1 MPHSVSSSSVSSAPD
16 SSQGSLTGIRI
27 IDLTR
32 VISGP
37 FCTQILGDHGAD
49 VIKVEPPGRG
59 DIVRSQGNM
68 VRGFSWYFAQ
78 FNRNKRSL
86 TLDLRSEDG
95 KAILHRLLEDADVLV
110 ENFRPG
116 VMAKM
121 GLPDETL
128 RERYPH
134 LVVGRINGFGST
146 GPYRDRPAYDF
157 IAQAMSGFMGVNGR
171 ADDEPMRAAPP
182 LSDMIASQNLAFGIS
197 AALVRRERTGQGD
210 IVETAL
216 TNGLISMMGYL
227 AAEYF
232 ATGCVPQRTG
242 NDHPM
247 LYPYGLFQASDGEV
261 AIAPSNDIM
270 VERLLG
276 ALDRLPLLDD
286 PRFSD
291 NRRRMDNREA
301 LREIL
306 TQVTQRRSVQEW
318 IEHLNQAGVPC
329 GRVFNLREAFEDPQ
343 AQSQQ
348 MQLELDQGEYGKIP
362 TTGFPVKM
370 SEAPATLHLPV
381 PRLGEHTREILA
393 QLGIDDDEA
402 SVLRERG
409 VI

>member
-1 MPHSVSSSSVSSAPD
+1 M
-16 SSQGSLTGIRI
+16 QGIRV

-37 FCTQILGDHGAD
+37 FCTQMLGDHGAE

-68 VRGFSWYFAQ
+68 VNGFSWYFAQ

-86 TLDLRSEDG
+86 TLDLRQEEG
-95 KAILHRLLEDADVLV
+95 KAILNRLLEDADVLV

-116 VMAKM
+116 VMARM
-121 GLPDETL
+121 GLDDATL
-128 RERYPH
+128 RERFPH
-134 LVVGRINGFGST
+134 LVVGRINGFGSS

-171 ADDEPMRAAPP
+171 EGGEPMRAAPP
-182 LSDMIASQNLAFGIS
+182 ISDMVASQNLAFGIS
-197 AALVRRERTGQGD
+197 AALVRRERTGQGE

-216 TNGLISMMGYL
+216 TNGLIGMMGYL

-232 ATGCVPQRTG
+232 ATGEVPKRTG

-270 VERLLG
+270 VERFLG
-276 ALDRLPLLDD
+276 ALDMLSLLEDE
-286 PRFSD
+286 RFLD

-306 TQVTQRRSVQEW
+306 NRVIETRSVDEW
-318 IEHLNQAGVPC
+318 IAHFNAAGVPC
-329 GRVFNLREAFEDPQ
+329 GRVHDLRETFEDPQ
-343 AQSQQ
+343 VLAQQ
-348 MQLELDQGEYGKIP
+348 MTLELDQGAYGKVP

-370 SEAPATLHLPV
+370 QEAPASIHHPV
-381 PRLGEHTREILA
+381 PQLGEHTEAILA
-393 QLGIDDDEA
+393 ELGLADAECDT
-402 SVLRERG
+402 LRAKG
-409 VI
+409 II